1 MSFLYG
7 ILIVLGVVVGSEAL
21 NKTEA
26 GSVDNMPKEVLTSE
40 VERIST
46 YTFISPDDNS
56 TLEKQIEM
64 SCNKNRCTC
73 WFDGWFDKD
82 WGACCETHD
91 ISYYLGNVSRAEADR
106 QLLECVKQRGG
117 WFMAQAMYLAVRM
130 FGWYAW
136 RKYRKGDQ
144 YGVQ

>member
-56 TLEKQIEM
+56 TLEK
-64 SCNKNRCTC
+64 
-73 WFDGWFDKD
+73 
-82 WGACCETHD
+82 
-91 ISYYLGNVSRAEADR
+91 
-106 QLLECVKQRGG
+106 
-117 WFMAQAMYLAVRM
+117 
-130 FGWYAW
+130 
-136 RKYRKGDQ
+136 
-144 YGVQ
+144 